1 MIKTELA
8 NRSITNSVD
17 NTLLPRHRWYPIK
30 EGFSAKLISDDIGK
44 LDPKRK
50 ASLMAIEPFSGSGTT
65 PVECAMQK
73 VGCLALEVNPFL
85 AFVGQTKL
93 KQIDTK
99 GFASQRSSILKGLKS
114 PLRIPLEDY
123 STFCEGKGK
132 EKWLFNRGV
141 FRSFAGGWAS
151 TEKCATSEQALFRL
165 ALLRAVMDNCNAYP
179 DGKCLRYKRLKDFKS
194 FNAGFL
200 ASQFEFYCKMM
211 EEDIKAFPIEKGLSK
226 IVQMDVRTLAK
237 YKDARKFD
245 FCITSPPYLNTFDYS
260 DVYRP
265 ELFLAGFVEDNQ
277 DLMKIRM
284 KTIRSHVQANWA
296 LPVRNTFGVLYAKML
311 KEIETKKDDLWS
323 NRIPAMIQ
331 AYFEDL
337 EKLLIALKSRAN
349 KGATLK
355 IVVATSA
362 YAGVIIPV
370 DLIIA
375 DIAENLGWLL
385 EEVQTIRRL
394 RSSAQLWRHENLH
407 NSDQELR
414 ESIVILKSAN

>member
-1 MIKTELA
+1 MTKTELA

-30 EGFSAKLISDDIGK
+30 EGFSAKLISDYIEKFDV
-44 LDPKRK
+44 KRR
-50 ASLMAIEPFSGSGTT
+50 ASILAIEPFSGSGTT

-93 KQIDTK
+93 KQVKIQKFTSHRA
-99 GFASQRSSILKGLKS
+99 GILKGLKA
-114 PLRIPLEDY
+114 PLKIPLEDY

-132 EKWLFNRGV
+132 TKWLFNRAV
-141 FRSFAGGWAS
+141 FRSFAGGWES
-151 TEKCATSEQALFRL
+151 TSSCAPEERSLFRL

-179 DGKCLRYKRLKDFKS
+179 DGKCLRYKRLKDYKS

-211 EEDIKAFPIEKGLSK
+211 EEDLEAAPIKKGLSK
-226 IVQMDVRTLAK
+226 IVQMDARTLAE
-237 YKDARKFD
+237 YKDTRKFD
-245 FCITSPPYLNTFDYS
+245 LCITSPPYLNTFDYS

-265 ELFLAGFVEDNQ
+265 ELFLAGFVTDNTE
-277 DLMKIRM
+277 LMKIRM
-284 KTIRSHVQANWA
+284 KTIRSHVQANWE
-296 LPVRNTFGVLYAKML
+296 LPVRNTFGVIYSKML
-311 KEIETKKDDLWS
+311 KEIEAKKDDLWS

-337 EKLLIALKSRAN
+337 EKLLTALKSRAN

-375 DIAENLGWLL
+375 DIAENSGWLL

-407 NSDQELR
+407 NNAQELR
-414 ESIVILKSAN
+414 ESIVILKAAY